1 MQETSPMA
9 RKSLT
14 TSRNRNT
21 LARSSSSQPKAAS
34 ATTHSTGKQ
43 KQRNRAPHQK
53 VCWIPKE
60 VRRVATI
67 LRTDTRDAKK
77 RKVPCLVFRGDWL
90 RDAGF
95 APGTPILVRV
105 VVRGQLVVDRFV

>member
-1 MQETSPMA
+1 MA
-9 RKSLT
+9 RKSAT
-14 TSRNRNT
+14 TSRNTNIIT
-21 LARSSSSQPKAAS
+21 RSSSGKPKATS
-34 ATTHSTGKQ
+34 TATRATEKQ

-67 LRTDTRDAKK
+67 ARTDTRDAKK

-95 APGTPILVRV
+95 PPGTPILVRV
-105 VVRGQLVVDRFV
+105 VVHGQLVVDRFV